1 MSNAAWRVKS
11 YFMQNF
17 TKINNLVGWAVF
29 LIATAV
35 YALTVEPTASYWDC
49 GEFIA
54 VSYKLEVPHP
64 PGAPLFLLI
73 GRFFSLF
80 AGSEET
86 VALAIN
92 YVSVISSGFTI
103 LFLYWSIVLLG
114 MKMLPVITNESIN
127 NKRLLSTRQAVMLMG
142 SGLIGALA
150 YTFSDSFWFSAVEAE
165 VYAMSSFFM
174 AIVVWMMLK
183 WELIVDR
190 AESNKWLIL
199 IAFVMGLS
207 IGVHLL
213 NLVAFPALAILYYY
227 KRYPEHT
234 LQGFIIA
241 FVIGLIIVGIIMVG
255 IIPGLPSIAGWLEIM
270 FVNSLGLPFNSGV
283 IFFWLLALSALI
295 AGIYWSQK
303 KGNELANVSLLSL
316 AFILIGYSSYI
327 IIPIR
332 SNFNPPI
339 DENNPENSIS
349 FVSYLKREQYGD
361 RPLLYGPYFTAEL
374 EAYEKGAPVYRKG
387 KEKYEIASYKSTP
400 KYSADSKMTILP
412 RAYSTT
418 PQHQQLY
425 RQRMALSQYESPN
438 FVDNIA
444 YMFSYQLGHMYWRYF
459 GWNFIG
465 RDSDIKDAGVL
476 TPLNAGE
483 DLPEILETNKGRNN
497 FWALPFLLG
506 VAGFIF
512 QLNRDKTG
520 FWFTLALFFLS
531 GAALVLYLNSPP
543 IEPRERD
550 YIYVGSFYVFAMWIG
565 FGVMAISEGFSKV
578 MSRTSTIAPILATVL
593 CLAVPAVM
601 AAEGWDDH
609 DRSDRYFSVDS
620 ARNFLASCAP
630 NAILFTGGDNDT
642 FPLWYVQEVEGFRT
656 DVRVIVLT
664 YFNTDWYIDQMKMK
678 MNESEP
684 LPISLTEEN
693 YKQGGLNDVLYY
705 VENPNVKGALPL
717 EQYIKLVRDGHPAIR
732 VQTRTDE
739 VNTIPSK
746 NLSLNI
752 DRQKLLSSG
761 IIPKDKEDLLVDR
774 MEFKLKGSAL
784 EKNALILLDI
794 LVTNN
799 WERPIYF
806 NNTSLQSIG
815 LDLTEYVLHEGTTY
829 RLLPVRNPQ
838 PKDEMV
844 NTEVMY
850 NNLMNNFYW
859 RELDNPEVYYSKDYR
874 DFVANHRSAFNTLG
888 SALIAEGNTERAKEV
903 INHSLEVMPDEGV
916 PFDYVTVLSAQ
927 ILADAGDKERAL
939 ELGTMLG
946 DRAVNLLTYLV
957 NNPEAQ
963 VDNELQKALITLQQL
978 TYMFADLGDQ
988 EKATYYQQQFTQSYD
1003 VLRNRF

>member
-1 MSNAAWRVKS
+1 
-11 YFMQNF
+11 MQNF